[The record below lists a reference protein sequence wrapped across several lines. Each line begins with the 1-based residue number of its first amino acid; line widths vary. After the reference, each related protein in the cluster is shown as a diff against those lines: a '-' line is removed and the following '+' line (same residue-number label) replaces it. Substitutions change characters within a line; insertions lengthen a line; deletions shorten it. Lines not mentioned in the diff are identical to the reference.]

1 MLCACLSFLILKIQ
15 TMTDKEIKFK
25 VIKEL
30 NGTKSMSKQQVDNFI
45 DYMFFQLP
53 IEENSENKNIIIEG
67 IKMYFKL

>member
-1 MLCACLSFLILKIQ
+1 
-15 TMTDKEIKFK
+15 MTDKEIKFK

>member
-1 MLCACLSFLILKIQ
+1 
-15 TMTDKEIKFK
+15 MTDKEIKFK

-30 NGTKSMSKQQVDNFI
+30 NGTKSMSKQQIDNFI

-53 IEENSENKNIIIEG
+53 IEENTENKNIIIEG

>member
-1 MLCACLSFLILKIQ
+1 
-15 TMTDKEIKFK
+15 MTDKEIKSK

-45 DYMFFQLP
+45 DYMFFLLP
-53 IEENSENKNIIIEG
+53 IEENSENKNTIIEG

>member
-1 MLCACLSFLILKIQ
+1 
-15 TMTDKEIKFK
+15 MTDKEIKSK

-53 IEENSENKNIIIEG
+53 IEENSENKNTIIEG
-67 IKMYFKL
+67 IKMYFNL

>member
-1 MLCACLSFLILKIQ
+1 
-15 TMTDKEIKFK
+15 MTDKEIKFK

-53 IEENSENKNIIIEG
+53 IEENAENKNIIIEG

>member
-1 MLCACLSFLILKIQ
+1 
-15 TMTDKEIKFK
+15 MTDKEIKFK

-45 DYMFFQLP
+45 NYMFFQLP

>member
-1 MLCACLSFLILKIQ
+1 
-15 TMTDKEIKFK
+15 MTDKEIKFK

-45 DYMFFQLP
+45 DYMFFQIP
-53 IEENSENKNIIIEG
+53 IEENTENKNIIIEG

>member
-1 MLCACLSFLILKIQ
+1 
-15 TMTDKEIKFK
+15 MTDKEIKFK

-53 IEENSENKNIIIEG
+53 IEENTENKNIIIEG
-67 IKMYFKL
+67 IKMYLKL

>member
-1 MLCACLSFLILKIQ
+1 
-15 TMTDKEIKFK
+15 MTDKEIKFK

-45 DYMFFQLP
+45 DYMFFKLP
-53 IEENSENKNIIIEG
+53 IEENTENKNIIIEG